1 MARENYS
8 QKWIR
13 IQEEN
18 PGVFNCFFIYPARIL
33 VVAFVIYLTKA
44 LEASLPSYKFDSC
57 ILDNSHTSTQK
68 WNDILH
74 KDETT
79 TKILQAIYTVGID
92 LSL

>member
-1 MARENYS
+1 MTRENYQ

-18 PGVFNCFFIYPARIL
+18 PGIFNCFTIIPARL
-33 VVAFVIYLTKA
+33 VLVFGVIYFTKA
-44 LEASLPSYKFDSC
+44 LEASMPSYKFDSC
-57 ILDNSHTSTQK
+57 ILDNSHTQTQK